1 MRLLTPVRRV
11 SGDIGGG
18 YVSPGSGPTWG
29 EPPPIVPLPAPTD
42 DLDRDVPKL
51 IRPQA
56 RASWQP
62 LVADIGNPWFR
73 VPQEQNLR
81 LFEQLAETIPVL
93 GRALRCIVS
102 LVGTPVIDAEDEQTH
117 LDLQHWM
124 DNVVVN
130 RICTG
135 FNNWLS
141 CWLYD
146 MLLYG
151 RAHGE
156 MILPV
161 SRRDIYALQELHPRT
176 IDLRPVQDG
185 YSLDIVQVMAMR
197 GMWVTLNKRLIVTAA
212 HDLAVDMPHG
222 RSLLYGLPFVG
233 EIFTAMMKD
242 QRRIWERFGNPSYHI
257 RYVPPPQMPDPKGA
271 LSQGYI
277 NNLMALWDTLMQQRA
292 NGEAGDF
299 GTAGDI
305 EVRVI
310 GAAGEAL
317 EFVKP
322 LREIVSQII
331 AKTGLPPFLLGM
343 QWQTT
348 ETMSAVEGGLL
359 SQMVE
364 EIRKRVEPEL
374 KYILRLRQLLSGGKP
389 KFTLSW
395 TSPTLIDL
403 YEHARADLFQ
413 SKADAQSIANDEDL
427 WRNGVIS
434 NVEFARRHRPDLAD
448 KTDDE
453 IRAACPDLLA
463 VPPAPNTP
471 QTDLGAELMPDSA
484 GGGGSGTRS
493 LTYGRILTKNGR
505 H

>member
-1 MRLLTPVRRV
+1 MRLLTPFK
-11 SGDIGGG
+11 
-18 YVSPGSGPTWG
+18 GPPIPNPSWG
-29 EPPPIVPLPAPTD
+29 LPPPIVPLPAPPD

-81 LFEQLAETIPVL
+81 LFEQLVETIPVL

-102 LVGTPVIDAEDEQTH
+102 LVGHPTIEADDETKVEIDN
-117 LDLQHWM
+117 WM
-124 DNVVVN
+124 ENVVVN

-135 FNNWLS
+135 FNNWFS

-151 RAHGE
+151 RSHAE
-156 MILPV
+156 LILPV
-161 SRRDIYALQELHPRT
+161 NRRDIYALQELHPRT
-176 IDLRPVQDG
+176 IDLRPVLDG

-222 RSLLYGLPFVG
+222 RSLLFGLPFVG
-233 EIFTAMMKD
+233 EIFTAMLKD
-242 QRRIWERFGNPSYHI
+242 QRRIWERFGNPSYHV
-257 RYVPPPQMPDPKGA
+257 RYLPPKEMPDPSGTR
-271 LSQGYI
+271 SQTYI
-277 NNLMALWDTLMQQRA
+277 NALMSYWDTLMQNRA

-310 GAAGEAL
+310 GAAGETL
-317 EFVKP
+317 EFVKSS
-322 LREIVSQII
+322 REIVSQLI

-359 SQMVE
+359 SEMVN
-364 EIRKRVEPEL
+364 EIRAHVESEL
-374 KYILRLRQLLSGGKP
+374 CYIIRLRQLLAGKNP
-389 KFTLSW
+389 EFKLGW
-395 TSPTLIDL
+395 ESPTLIDL
-403 YEHARADLFQ
+403 FEHARADLFQ
-413 SKADAQSIANDEDL
+413 AKADAQAIANDEDL
-427 WRNGVIS
+427 WRTGVID
-434 NVEFARRHRPDLAD
+434 NVTFARRHRPDFAD

-453 IRAACPDLLA
+453 IRALLPNLLA
-463 VPPAPNTP
+463 MPPAPATP
-471 QTDLGAELMPDSA
+471 QTDLGAELMPDQA
-484 GGGGSGTRS
+484 GGAGTRS
-493 LTYGRILTKNGR
+493 LTYARLKNGNGR
-505 H
+505 HH